1 MKPLDQFV
9 QQMIESA
16 QHVRANDP
24 TAATDIIQRALRQAG
39 LMNSNSPDIPPAP
52 PSGPRIIDLNA
63 APAWRELIP
72 SRLRPGAHP
81 LAPSARQAELPAGAT
96 FTDGVFACSEGT
108 RRYKLYIPASAQPAN
123 NPLVVM
129 LHGCTQD
136 AGDFAA
142 GTAMNAVA
150 EETGC
155 LVLYPEQD
163 RGANPTNCWNWFD
176 AAQQS
181 RDTGEPAILAGMT
194 RHIVDTHAIDP
205 QRVYV
210 AGLSAGGAMAAILAA
225 EYPDLYAAVGVHSGL
240 AAGSGKDMISGLH
253 AMKRPGR
260 AARAGKHVPIIVFHG
275 DADQVVHPGNG
286 TAVLRQFADAHAAGG
301 SALTEDVRS
310 DHAAG
315 RNYIRTSWRDADG
328 RNVAEHWLVQGAGHA
343 WQGGAA
349 AGSHTDPTGPSA
361 SREMLAFFL
370 GREAAQGA
378 ARPHS
383 CGQLAQ

>member
-24 TAATDIIQRALRQAG
+24 AAATDIIQRALRQAG
-39 LMNSNSPDIPPAP
+39 LMNSPDMPPAP
-52 PSGPRIIDLNA
+52 PGAPRIIDLNA
-63 APAWRELIP
+63 APAWRELLP
-72 SRLRPGAHP
+72 SRLRAGAHP
-81 LAPSARQAELPAGAT
+81 LAPSARQVELPAGAT

-123 NPLVVM
+123 SPLVVM

-136 AGDFAA
+136 ADDFAA
-142 GTAMNAVA
+142 GTSMNAVA
-150 EETGC
+150 EEYGC

-176 AAQQS
+176 ATQQS

-194 RHIVDTHAIDP
+194 RHIVDAHAIDRD
-205 QRVYV
+205 RVYV
-210 AGLSAGGAMAAILAA
+210 TGLSAGGAMAAILAV

-260 AARAGKHVPIIVFHG
+260 AARAGKRVPIIVFHG

-286 TAVLRQFADAHAAGG
+286 TAVLRQFVDAHAG
-301 SALTEDVRS
+301 SGTLTQDVRS

-315 RNYIRTSWRDADG
+315 RSFTRTSWRGPDG
-328 RNVAEHWLVQGAGHA
+328 RNVAEHWLVHGAGHA
-343 WQGGAA
+343 WQGGTAS
-349 AGSHTDPTGPSA
+349 GSHTDPTGPSA

-370 GREAAQGA
+370 DGEAGRFTLDDQQAVTSE
-378 ARPHS
+378 
-383 CGQLAQ
+383 